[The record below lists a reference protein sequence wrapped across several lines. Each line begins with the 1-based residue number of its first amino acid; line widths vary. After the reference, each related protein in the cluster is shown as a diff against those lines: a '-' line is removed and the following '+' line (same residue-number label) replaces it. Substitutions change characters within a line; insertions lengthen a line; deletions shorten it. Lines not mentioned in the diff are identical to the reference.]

1 MQKKTKEKLVLLDAH
16 AIIHRAYHAIP
27 DFATSLGK
35 PTGALYGLV
44 LMILKIAIDLKPDY
58 IVACYDLPKP
68 TYRHE
73 VYEGYKAGRV
83 KTDNDLVEQLEE
95 SKQICEVLN
104 IPIYSKE
111 GFEADDMLGT
121 IVEKLKIENSKL
133 KTPIDIIIASGDM
146 DTMQLVRDGGKN
158 EGSVKVYTL
167 KKGIKETILYDE
179 EAVFDRF
186 GFAPEFLVDFKG
198 LRGDPSDNI
207 IGIPGIGEKSATE
220 LIKNFG
226 TIENIYKVLKKD
238 PKKLEEKGI
247 KKRIIELL
255 KEGEEEAKF
264 SKMLATIRRDAPIDF
279 VIPSKKWK
287 NGLDLKVA
295 EKLFTKLEFRNMG
308 AKLKQVIGDSQ
319 NNSLEQP
326 GYFSTEKSPHSPASR
341 GPRVALENNF
351 ANHETGQD
359 LEELKIALWVVDSNI
374 TNPDLEDI
382 TNFTGTNS
390 LEESKKI
397 IFDALEKKE
406 SIFIFEDIEKPIMS
420 VIKKME
426 ERGVLIGTE
435 FLKNLSKNYS
445 KIIKDL
451 EQKIWQE
458 AGVEFNVASPK
469 QLGEVLFEKLGL
481 TVKYQKKTSTGAK
494 STKESELQKMKD
506 LHPIIP
512 LVLEFRELSKLV
524 STYIDPIPKM
534 VDSDNRLHTK
544 FIQTGTTTGR
554 MASINPNLQN
564 IPVGSEKGKV
574 IRKAFLAPKGFKLAA
589 FDYSQIELRIAAILS
604 GDEKLIQIFE
614 SGEDV
619 HTSVASYVF
628 GVSKEKVDKE
638 MRRQAKVINFGIL
651 YGMGIN
657 ALALNL
663 GSDRKTA
670 QEFYNTYFEKF
681 SGLASYLDKIKENTA
696 KLGYTKTF
704 FGRRRYFEGINSKL
718 PFIKAAAERMAIN
731 APIQGTSA
739 DIIKMAMKKVDDFI
753 LTNKLEKKVYLILQI
768 HDELIY
774 EIADDIID
782 EVSKK
787 IKEIMQDVLP
797 IEKSYGVSII
807 TNFSTGE
814 DWGTLK

>member
-1 MQKKTKEKLVLLDAH
+1 MQEKTKEKLVLLDAH
-16 AIIHRAYHAIP
+16 AIIHRAYHALP
-27 DFATSLGK
+27 DFATSKGE

-44 LMILKIAIDLKPDY
+44 LMILKIATDLKPDY

-73 VYEGYKAGRV
+73 VYEGYKAGRT
-83 KTDNDLVEQLEE
+83 KTDDNLVEQLEK

-104 IPIYSKE
+104 ISIYSKE

-133 KTPIDIIIASGDM
+133 KIPIDIIIASGDM
-146 DTMQLVRDGGKN
+146 DTMQLVKDAGKN
-158 EGSVKVYTL
+158 NGSVEVYTL
-167 KKGIKETILYDE
+167 KKGIKETILYNE
-179 EAVFDRF
+179 KAVRERF
-186 GFAPEFLVDFKG
+186 GFAPEFLTDFKG
-198 LRGDPSDNI
+198 LSGDPSDNI
-207 IGIPGIGEKSATE
+207 IGISGIGEKSATD
-220 LIKNFG
+220 LIINFG
-226 TIENIYKVLKKD
+226 SIENIYKILKKD

-255 KEGEEEAKF
+255 KEGEEDARF

-279 VIPSKKWK
+279 VIPSEKWK
-287 NGLDLKVA
+287 DGLDLKKA
-295 EKLFTKLEFRNMG
+295 ENIFSKLEFRTMG
-308 AKLKQVIGDSQ
+308 ARLKSVLSGKDE
-319 NNSLEQP
+319 NRD
-326 GYFSTEKSPHSPASR
+326 TK
-341 GPRVALENNF
+341 NNF
-351 ANHETGQD
+351 ANHETDQN
-359 LEELKIALWVVDSNI
+359 LEETKIALWVADSNT
-374 TNPDLEDI
+374 TNPSFEDI
-382 TNFTGTNS
+382 LNFARTDS
-390 LEESKKI
+390 FEKAKEI
-397 IFDALEKKE
+397 IFAEVKKKE
-406 SIFIFEDIEKPIMS
+406 SEFVFEEIEKPIIPI
-420 VIKKME
+420 IKKME
-426 ERGVLIGTE
+426 DRGVLIDTD
-435 FLKNLSKNYS
+435 FLNKLNTDYS
-445 KIIKDL
+445 KIIK
-451 EQKIWQE
+451 EIEKKIWKE
-458 AGVEFNVASPK
+458 AGEKFNVASPK
-469 QLGEVLFEKLGL
+469 QLGEILFNKLNL

-524 STYIDPIPKM
+524 STYIEPIPKM
-534 VDSDNRLHTK
+534 VDSEKRLHTK

-564 IPVGSEKGKV
+564 IPIGRERGKL
-574 IRKAFLAPKGFKLAA
+574 IRKAFLAPKGFKLVS

-604 GDEKLIQIFE
+604 GDEKLIQIFK

-619 HTSVASYVF
+619 HNTVASYVF
-628 GVSKEKVDKE
+628 GVTKEKVDKE
-638 MRRQAKVINFGIL
+638 MRRTAKVINFGIL

-657 ALALNL
+657 ALTQNL

-681 SGLASYLDKIKENTA
+681 DRLAWYLDKIKKDAN
-696 KLGYTKTF
+696 KLGFTTTL
-704 FGRRRYFEGINSKL
+704 FGRRRYFEGIKSKL

-739 DIIKMAMKKVDDFI
+739 DIIKMAMKNVDDFI
-753 LTNKLEKKVYLILQI
+753 VKNKLEKKVYLILQI

-774 EIADDIID
+774 EIADDILD

-797 IEKSYGVSII
+797 IEKSFEVPII
-807 TNFSTGE
+807 TNFSSGQNWGE
-814 DWGTLK
+814 LK